1 MAELCAIT
9 ESIKVIGTKP
19 RLLIVRN
26 LDGNASR
33 NKNELG
39 FNELKKL
46 CELSSRTLA
55 LNLGFLVKRRIVQV
69 REEKNRR
76 FYSLTKGGAELSP
89 ILNEVGKWGKKWS
102 IYN

>member
-9 ESIKVIGTKP
+9 ESIKVMGTKP

-55 LNLGFLVKRRIVQV
+55 LNLGFLVKRGIVRV

-76 FYSLTKGGAELSP
+76 FYSLTDRGEELLP
-89 ILNEVGKWGKKWS
+89 ILMDIGKWGKKWD